1 VRGFFYPP
9 ISLFTFLSDVERSR
23 FLQVYTGL
31 SCTESKRDQKMKK
44 TVLHN
49 PDWWREAVIYQ
60 VYPRSFKDSNG
71 DGIGDLP
78 GITEKLE
85 YIASLGVD
93 IVWISPFF
101 TSPMKDFGYDVADY
115 CDVDPLFGTLADF
128 DTLIERAHELG
139 LKIITDQVLSHT
151 AESHPWFVESRRSR
165 DSSTNPKS
173 DWYVWA
179 DPNPDGTPPNN
190 WLSIFGGSAWQ
201 WDTRRCQ
208 YYLHNFLTSQPD
220 MNFHHPE
227 VQKAHLENMRF
238 WLERGVDGF
247 RLDACIY
254 HFHDQQL
261 RHNPVAA
268 KQNTVNV
275 AASNPYGMQAHIYDN
290 SRPENLAFL
299 EKVRSLLDEY
309 QAISIGEIGADDA
322 LEIMAQYTEGGKR
335 LHMAYSFNLLTTEYS
350 AAHIRRQVEAFEA
363 RVKDGGASWSVGN
376 HDVARV
382 MTRWGGQAA
391 SAEFAKMILTLQLT
405 LKGTPCLYQGD
416 ELGLTEAEVAY
427 EDLRDPVGIN
437 FWPES
442 KGRDGCRTPLPWDS
456 DAAYAG
462 FSSEKPWLPVPSE
475 HFALAVSEQE
485 KNPES
490 PLHFARRVLRW
501 RKSIPQ
507 LLRGDIS
514 FYDLPEPVLGLS
526 RDLPGAPSM
535 YVAFNLSGE
544 AITVEWPQV
553 QDAIALSGHG
563 LAGQKDG
570 SQLILPAYGAWFG
583 VKRQS

>member
-1 VRGFFYPP
+1 MSMTNL
-9 ISLFTFLSDVERSR
+9 ISP
-23 FLQVYTGL
+23 
-31 SCTESKRDQKMKK
+31 K
-44 TVLHN
+44 

-78 GITEKLE
+78 GITEKLD

-128 DTLIERAHELG
+128 DALIARAHDLG
-139 LKIITDQVLSHT
+139 LKIMIDQVLSHT
-151 AESHPWFVESRRSR
+151 AESHPWFVESRSNRN
-165 DSSTNPKS
+165 NPKA

-179 DPNPDGTPPNN
+179 DPQSDGTPPNN

-208 YYLHNFLTSQPD
+208 YYLHNFLISQPD

-227 VQKAHLENMRF
+227 VQDAHLANMRF

-247 RLDACIY
+247 RMDACIY

-261 RHNPVAA
+261 RSNPVAE

-299 EKVRSLLDEY
+299 ERVRILLDEY

-322 LEIMAQYTEGGKR
+322 LEVMAQYTEGGKR
-335 LHMAYSFNLLTTEYS
+335 LHMAYSFKLLTAEFS
-350 AAHIRRQVEAFEA
+350 AAHIRTQVEAFEA
-363 RVKDGGASWSVGN
+363 RVKEGGASWSVGN

-382 MTRWGGQAA
+382 MTRWGGAQADA
-391 SAEFAKMILTLQLT
+391 SFAKMILTLQLL

-416 ELGLTEAEVAY
+416 ELGLPEAELAY
-427 EDLRDPVGIN
+427 EDLQDPVGLT

-442 KGRDGCRTPLPWDS
+442 KGRDGCRTPMVWDS
-456 DAAYAG
+456 TAAYAG
-462 FSSEKPWLPVPSE
+462 FSECKSWLPVPTG
-475 HFALAVSEQE
+475 HFALAVNEQE
-485 KNPES
+485 KDPDS
-490 PLHFARRVLRW
+490 VLHFVRRVMRW

-507 LLRGDIS
+507 LMRGDIR
-514 FYDLPEPVLGLS
+514 FYDLPEPLLALS
-526 RDLPGAPSM
+526 RDLPGAPS
-535 YVAFNLSGE
+535 VFAVFNLSTAPQHVDWL
-544 AITVEWPQV
+544 AI

-563 LAGQKDG
+563 LVGHKDG
-570 SQLILPAYGAWFG
+570 ARITLPAYGAWIGLQRG
-583 VKRQS
+583 V